1 MTGLKFGLISL
12 GSKSSQMLID
22 EAKNVFA
29 VADMIDLRKIEI
41 RIDKK
46 TEVLYDGEVL
56 KDYDCLY
63 IKGSYKYASLL
74 YGLSEIY
81 KDKCFI
87 PIDSQAHIIAHNK
100 FLNHLHFSSEKL
112 LKMPATYFAAN
123 VSETKEFL
131 KTLNYP
137 IILKIPS
144 GTHGKGV
151 IFAESNASASSMIDA
166 LEIFKQPVIIQ
177 DYINVKSDIRVIVA
191 GEKIVGSMRRI
202 AKQGEVRANAHQG
215 GEAEPFIVTTE
226 MKSMCIEASKK
237 IKASICAIDI
247 VESDY
252 GPLILE
258 VNTSPGLQ
266 KITEVTKKNIA
277 IEIVE
282 YLYEETKK
290 LREIKDKK
298 NSLNIMDEMNL
309 DNVISK
315 EFEVN
320 IKLVNDKILLPEFI
334 SKLSKLKDGE
344 EVICK
349 IQNGKIELIR
359 Q

>member
-1 MTGLKFGLISL
+1 MNGLKFAIISL
-12 GSKSSQMLID
+12 GSKSSEMIVT
-22 EAKNVFA
+22 EAKKFFD

-46 TEVLYDGEVL
+46 TEVLYDGEIL

-81 KDKCFI
+81 KNKSFI
-87 PIDSQAHIIAHNK
+87 PIDPNAHIIAHNK
-100 FLNHLHFSSEKL
+100 FLNHLHFSAETNL
-112 LKMPATYFAAN
+112 QMPATYFAAN

-177 DYINVKSDIRVIVA
+177 DYIDVKSDIRVIVA
-191 GEKIVGSMRRI
+191 GDKIVGSMRRI
-202 AKQGEVRANAHQG
+202 AKAGEVRANAHQG
-215 GEAEPFIVTTE
+215 GEAEPFIVTSE
-226 MKSMCIEASKK
+226 MKAMCIEAAKK
-237 IKASICAIDI
+237 IKASVCAIDLI
-247 VESDY
+247 ESEY

-266 KITEVTKKNIA
+266 KITEVTKKNVAYEIA
-277 IEIVE
+277 L
-282 YLYEETKK
+282 YLFEETKRRK
-290 LREIKDKK
+290 ELKDKK
-298 NSLNIMDEMNL
+298 LSLDILEKMDIETLNA
-309 DNVISK
+309 DEF
-315 EFEVN
+315 EFEV
-320 IKLVNDKILLPEFI
+320 KIINGKIILPEFI

-344 EVICK
+344 EIVCK
-349 IQNGKIELIR
+349 ISKNKIEISK
-359 Q
+359 

>member
-1 MTGLKFGLISL
+1 MNGLKFGLISL

-22 EAKNVFA
+22 EAKNIFE
-29 VADMIDLRKIEI
+29 VADMIDLRNIKI

-46 TEVLYDGEVL
+46 TEVLYDGKIL

-100 FLNHLHFSSEKL
+100 FLNHLHFSSEKM

-202 AKQGEVRANAHQG
+202 AKYGEVRANAHQG

-226 MKSMCIEASKK
+226 MKNMCIEASKK

-298 NSLNIMDEMNL
+298 NSLNLMDEMNL

>member
-22 EAKNVFA
+22 EAKNFFE

-46 TEVLYDGEVL
+46 TEVLYDGKIL

-100 FLNHLHFSSEKL
+100 FLNHLHFSSEKM

-226 MKSMCIEASKK
+226 MKNMCIEASKK
-237 IKASICAIDI
+237 IKASICAIDL

-282 YLYEETKK
+282 YLYDETKK

-298 NSLNIMDEMNL
+298 NSLNLMDEMNL
-309 DNVISK
+309 DNIISK